1 MHFVQFLVHLDQG
14 VVYKGF
20 KLLRFAFCNT
30 DGRTNFLVKLLYD
43 EAKLVNLKLLIFN
56 LSVFVLYLTVC
67 NVQFR
72 LQLFKFSDA
81 DNILTNFYQLE
92 LKLLVLDRLVAEII
106 AQALDLRLHLINLG
120 FLRLSLFFE
129 FTFTLL

>member
-1 MHFVQFLVHLDQG
+1 MHFVQLLVHLDQS

-20 KLLRFAFCNT
+20 KMLRFAFCNT
-30 DGRTNFLVKLLYD
+30 DGCTNFLVKLLYD

-56 LSVFVLYLTVC
+56 LPVFVLYLTVC

-106 AQALDLRLHLINLG
+106 AQALDLRLHLINLS